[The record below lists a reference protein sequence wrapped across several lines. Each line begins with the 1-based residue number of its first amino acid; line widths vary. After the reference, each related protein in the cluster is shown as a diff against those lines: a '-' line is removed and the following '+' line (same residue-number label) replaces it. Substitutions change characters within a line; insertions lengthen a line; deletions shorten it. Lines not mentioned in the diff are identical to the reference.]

1 MSKKFAIFTFGCK
14 VNQAD
19 SAGIRKLLL
28 DKGFVEADQAA
39 LADCM
44 IINSCAVTAESVRKV
59 RQTMR
64 SLRKRCPEAVIVLTG
79 CWPQAYPKDTFDEA
93 DYVVGT
99 KEREQIAALLQ
110 THFRSLCEEI
120 HHSAALPL
128 AADSPCNAVVPYFP
142 KGGELFS
149 SLAGVDAQHTRAFLK
164 IQEGCN
170 QFCTY
175 CIIPYARGRC
185 RSMPLERVIAE
196 AKSLAAQD
204 FQEIVLTGIN
214 LGFYGIDTGD
224 SLADAVEACA
234 APEGIRRVRFG
245 SLEPERITPELL
257 HRLAA
262 CEKFCPQFHLS
273 LQSGAN
279 SVLQRMNRHY
289 SPATYCHI
297 VDQIR
302 TLFSESAITTD
313 VIVGFPGET
322 DEDFAETLHIV
333 QKIGFAKV
341 HIFPYSPRE
350 GTPAASM
357 PDQISGNVKNQ
368 RTDKLAA
375 LAAVCTQKHLAH
387 YIGRSVSVLVED
399 CKRCTECKDRVWDQA
414 LESVPLVY
422 QNAHSYYRGHMP
434 DGTLV
439 KIFPEKI
446 EKRLH
451 NSIICVT
458 IEGYEDDCCIAR
470 IQ

>member
-1 MSKKFAIFTFGCK
+1 MLKKFKIFTFGCK

-28 DKGFVEADQAA
+28 DNGFDEAVRAM
-39 LADCM
+39 LADCL

-64 SLRKRCPEAVIVLTG
+64 SLRKRYPKAVIVLTG
-79 CWPQAYPKDTFDEA
+79 CWPQAFPKDAFDEA

-99 KEREQIAALLQ
+99 KNREQIAALLQ
-110 THFRSLCEEI
+110 AHFLNNHKSECPSAQSK
-120 HHSAALPL
+120 SAA
-128 AADSPCNAVVPYFP
+128 DTPCNVIVPYLP
-142 KGGELFS
+142 KGGEPFS
-149 SLAGVDAQHTRAFLK
+149 LLASADTQRTRAFLK

-185 RSMPLERVIAE
+185 RSMPLESIAAE
-196 AKSLAAQD
+196 AKSLAEQG

-214 LGFYGIDTGD
+214 LGFYGVDTGD
-224 SLADAVEACA
+224 SLADAVDACA
-234 APEGIRRVRFG
+234 APEGIRRVRLG

-257 HRLAA
+257 QRFAA
-262 CEKFCPQFHLS
+262 CGKFCPQFHLS
-273 LQSGAN
+273 LQSGAD
-279 SVLQRMNRHY
+279 SVLRRMNRHY
-289 SPATYCHI
+289 SSLIYDHL
-297 VDQIR
+297 VHQIR
-302 TLFSESAITTD
+302 ALFPESAITTD

-322 DEDFAETLHIV
+322 DQDFAQTLQMV
-333 QKIGFAKV
+333 QQIGFAKV
-341 HIFPYSPRE
+341 HVFPYSPRE
-350 GTPAASM
+350 GTLAATM
-357 PDQISGNVKNQ
+357 PDQVPGGVKNQ
-368 RTDKLAA
+368 RASELAVV
-375 LAAVCTQKHLAH
+375 AARCTKKHLEQ
-387 YIGRSVSVLVED
+387 YVGRAVSVLVEN
-399 CKRCTECKDRVWDQA
+399 CKDCAGARERFWDKT
-414 LESVPLVY
+414 LESAPLVY
-422 QNAHSYYRGHMP
+422 QNAHSYYQGHMP

-439 KIFPEKI
+439 KIFPEKA